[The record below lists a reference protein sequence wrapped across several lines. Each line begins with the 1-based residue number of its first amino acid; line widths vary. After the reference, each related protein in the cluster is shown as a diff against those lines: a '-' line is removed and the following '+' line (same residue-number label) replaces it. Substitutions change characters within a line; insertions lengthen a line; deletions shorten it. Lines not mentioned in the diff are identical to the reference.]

1 MKTLGITYIW
11 HGMADWDRVIA
22 DKPDT
27 VIINPNSGPFDR
39 LLSEAERRSMLE
51 IFALVARLKQAGIK
65 VLGYVP
71 LNWTNR
77 PVAEVINEANVYKV
91 WYNVDGIFW
100 DEAPTSA
107 STLGYLRN
115 VHGFARGKNKK
126 GISVFNP
133 GVMPAETTL
142 YTFMLSLPGSL
153 WCTFE
158 GTESDYYQQ
167 NPKTMFYMS
176 RQVHIVYQC
185 NLNVAKTLMRASKV
199 GYGFCTPDTLPNP
212 FDTWPPAWYNL
223 V

>member
-11 HGMADWDRVIA
+11 HGMDDWNRVIA

-39 LLSEAERRSMLE
+39 LLPEAERRPMPE
-51 IFALVARLKQAGIK
+51 ILSLVGRLKQAGIK

-71 LNWTNR
+71 LGYTNR
-77 PVAEVINEANVYKV
+77 PIGEVIDEANRYKL
-91 WYNVDGIFW
+91 WYKVDGIFW
-100 DEAPTSA
+100 DEAPTSVSA
-107 STLGYLRN
+107 LWYLRN
-115 VHGFARGKNKK
+115 VHGFARGANKR
-126 GISVFNP
+126 GMSVFNP
-133 GVMPAETTL
+133 GTMPTEKAL

-167 NPKTMFYMS
+167 YPVTMFYMS

-185 NLNVAKTLMRASKV
+185 NLGVAKSLMRAAKV

-212 FDTWPPAWYNL
+212 FDVWPPSWYNL